1 MPLPAPRLAP
11 VTMATCGRC
20 SLMLV
25 LQVVGAG
32 RGLREI
38 ENRRTFAAAMHRKR
52 SAANVSG
59 QARGQVHTGIGD
71 VRGLAHASRRQT
83 RTNTRE
89 PSRSAVMRLR

>member
-38 ENRRTFAAAMHRKR
+38 EKRRTFAAAVDRKR
-52 SAANVSG
+52 SAAHVSG
-59 QARGQVHTGIGD
+59 QARSQVNAGSGD
-71 VRGLAHASRRQT
+71 VRGLAHAPRGQA

-89 PSRSAVMRLR
+89 PCQSAVMRLR